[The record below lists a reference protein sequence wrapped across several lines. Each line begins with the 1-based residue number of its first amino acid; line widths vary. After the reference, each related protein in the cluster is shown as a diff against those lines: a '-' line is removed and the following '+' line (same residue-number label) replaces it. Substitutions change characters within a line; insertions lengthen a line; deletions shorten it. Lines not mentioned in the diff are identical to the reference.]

1 MENHSLTINIS
12 QNISNQ
18 FKSVFS
24 LPHFRLNVKPKLSL
38 IMIRQLGIGNREWG
52 NAGNREWGISGKR
65 WGIGNRRETAIGKR
79 RELGNG
85 NHGNPPAIRQFRES
99 TGNLQAIQGIRQ
111 LGNSPSNVGNPAIRE
126 SGN

>member
-18 FKSVFS
+18 CFHGRNSARTDV
-24 LPHFRLNVKPKLSL
+24 LKLSL

-79 RELGNG
+79 RELGIG

-99 TGNLQAIQGIRQ
+99 TVNPQAIQGIRQ